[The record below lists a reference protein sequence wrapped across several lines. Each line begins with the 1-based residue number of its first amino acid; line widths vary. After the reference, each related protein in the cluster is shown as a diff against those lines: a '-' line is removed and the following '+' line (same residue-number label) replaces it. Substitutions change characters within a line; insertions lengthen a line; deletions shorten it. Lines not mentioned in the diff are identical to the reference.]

1 MVPVSLHMTHSRSRV
16 DNFHSILI
24 SLFIAQ
30 DFMVTTWAVRGQ
42 SLCYSGP
49 ENGLIGDSSR
59 ALKIA
64 SFCTFLWCLKI
75 ESCIF
80 LVSSDDSLDVGA
92 RGIWNWKINS
102 ARRRERATTKPNPT
116 PHQTKSH
123 LAPHQRMKLSLNFM
137 KKPTIFRPNSITR
150 KKYNFHRLSKYR
162 ILNTARLGLSLIRA
176 LKFKFKV

>member
-1 MVPVSLHMTHSRSRV
+1 MVPVSLHMTHCRSRV
-16 DNFHSILI
+16 DNFHVILI

-42 SLCYSGP
+42 ALCYSGP
-49 ENGLIGDSSR
+49 EIGPIGDSSR

-123 LAPHQRMKLSLNFM
+123 LSPHQRMKLSLNFI
-137 KKPTIFRPNSITR
+137 KNQRSLDLISSLV
-150 KKYNFHRLSKYR
+150 KKYNFDRLSK
-162 ILNTARLGLSLIRA
+162 
-176 LKFKFKV
+176 